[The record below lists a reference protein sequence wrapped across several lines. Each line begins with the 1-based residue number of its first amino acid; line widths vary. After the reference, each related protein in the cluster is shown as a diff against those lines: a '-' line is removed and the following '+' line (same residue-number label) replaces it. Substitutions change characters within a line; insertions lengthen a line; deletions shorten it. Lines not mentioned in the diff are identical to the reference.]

1 MAGGTRSWGDGQR
14 EDHVKGRGEAAPP
27 GVRFSDISVLY
38 GAMQV
43 ALSRRVRQS
52 TAWYCVARRGVT
64 DATWSGLAS
73 EIWFNVHRRAII
85 VGCVGEGGN
94 LRLSGALNFIYT

>member
-1 MAGGTRSWGDGQR
+1 MLKGVARQR
-14 EDHVKGRGEAAPP
+14 LLEFV
-27 GVRFSDISVLY
+27 SVIFPCY
-38 GAMQV
+38 MAMQV

-73 EIWFNVHRRAII
+73 EIWFDVHCRAII

-94 LRLSGALNFIYT
+94 LRLSGALDFIYT